1 MDPYQRLAFAVL
13 LQAVE
18 EAHRGDMAAR
28 SFLDTPNMHLTF
40 WCAVVGVRPAT
51 IRRAG
56 QDPTWP
62 TRLAQAR
69 AVYLSERSGRSE
81 TA

>member
-1 MDPYQRLAFAVL
+1 MDPYQRLAAEIL
-13 LQAVE
+13 IRAVE
-18 EAHRGDMAAR
+18 DAHRGDAGAR
-28 SFLDTPNMHLTF
+28 SFLDTPNRHLLF

-69 AVYLSERSGRSE
+69 AVYLSERSGRHE